1 MRIHTVNRL
10 AHAKTWNTK
19 CERCSVRIIYICCKV
34 LRDLKCE
41 QHDTSNSQCSHTSMI
56 IHYRKFAHTTTTCT
70 QNNIH
75 IASKNG
81 NICGNIGLL
90 DSCPYDIDHRVIS
103 IAISGIAGH
112 LTDKPSSGKVI
123 GWRLSMDDILLCK
136 VCTVATKISSF
147 MMAKTFSRMVFQ

>member
-1 MRIHTVNRL
+1 MKHKMWKMLSEDYLYMLQSAAGSEMWT
-10 AHAKTWNTK
+10 TWHIT
-19 CERCSVRIIYICCKV
+19 
-34 LRDLKCE
+34 
-41 QHDTSNSQCSHTSMI
+41 NSQCSHTSVI

-90 DSCPYDIDHRVIS
+90 DSCPYNINHRVIS

-123 GWRLSMDDILLCK
+123 GWRLSMDDFLLCK
-136 VCTVATKISSF
+136 AYTVATKISTF